1 MYRNIILPAVLC
13 GYETWSL
20 KLREKHRLRL
30 FENRVLMRI
39 FGPRRDKVTRDMRKL
54 HNEELKDLLLTKYYS
69 GVNIERNVMGGACS
83 NME

>member
-39 FGPRRDKVTRDMRKL
+39 FGPRRDKVTRDLRKL
-54 HNEELKDLLLTKYYS
+54 HNEELKDLLTKYYS